1 MPLNKDPSATLDDHL
16 ISDEATTQEN
26 SPRRPSPQKP
36 QVFDTTTNN
45 DLSREPTSRS
55 KPPPTPVHH
64 ESLRIP
70 GQSVVVSWFNQQR
83 QESIL
88 SHDVASAFI
97 QHDVKP
103 KNTAFFRLRVKVGQT
118 SRRTPKHVY
127 LFIPPEHI
135 QSLSLHD
142 ETESPQAGS
151 KTKAAIRRAVGTA
164 GVSCLSFEM
173 RKPCLLVS
181 PKDLDHSPQ
190 SNENQSSHF
199 VNMLDTVKQLSSQ
212 RTFVVYLPRTTIP
225 NGPLLSLC
233 QAVSSPGLLTSDPTL
248 NDINGLYGGRGGVII
263 GQRSNDDAIPS
274 VHHFEPQ
281 DGPTDEGLPPAYEHT
296 GPAPPPV
303 FTALD
308 KGQPRQAGNKRRR
321 TASSEIPTPATSSK
335 CPAVAVEPSSTTLD
349 MIMARMEQGFG
360 QINTRLTDI
369 ELRIGGIESR
379 LTQLE
384 SQSSRHP
391 QGENID
397 DLRYDLEK
405 QIGELREEA
414 EDLLENRVEEGIA
427 DAKRELTDYMEDQ
440 VDDAKGDI
448 MRKLAES
455 SVQCSVNFDF
465 R

>member
-1 MPLNKDPSATLDDHL
+1 MPFSKDPPATLDDQL

-26 SPRRPSPQKP
+26 TPRRPSPQKP
-36 QVFDTTTNN
+36 QVFDATTN
-45 DLSREPTSRS
+45 DLPREPTSHP
-55 KPPPTPVHH
+55 KPPPSPIHH

-70 GQSVVVSWFNQQR
+70 GQSAVVSWSNQQG
-83 QESIL
+83 QETIL

-97 QHDVKP
+97 QHDVNP

-142 ETESPQAGS
+142 ETETPQARS

-173 RKPCLLVS
+173 RKPCLLVG
-181 PKDLDHSPQ
+181 PKDLDHSSQ

-199 VNMLDTVKQLSSQ
+199 VNMLATVKQLSSQ

-233 QAVSSPGLLTSDPTL
+233 QAVSSPGLLASDPTL
-248 NDINGLYGGRGGVII
+248 NDINGLYGGRGGIII
-263 GQRSNDDAIPS
+263 GQRSDDAAIPS
-274 VHHFEPQ
+274 VHRFEPQ
-281 DGPTDEGLPPAYEHT
+281 DGPADEGLPPAYEHA
-296 GPAPPPV
+296 GPAPPPL
-303 FTALD
+303 FTALN

-321 TASSEIPTPATSSK
+321 TASSEIPTLATSSK
-335 CPAVAVEPSSTTLD
+335 CPAVAIEQPSSTTLD

-384 SQSSRHP
+384 SQSSRQPHD
-391 QGENID
+391 EILD

-440 VDDAKGDI
+440 VDGAKGDI

-455 SVQCSVNFDF
+455 SVQCSINFDF

>member
-1 MPLNKDPSATLDDHL
+1 MPLNKDPSASLDDQL

-36 QVFDTTTNN
+36 QVFDTTTN
-45 DLSREPTSRS
+45 DLNRDPTSQS
-55 KPPPTPVHH
+55 ETLPKPVHQ

-70 GQSVVVSWFNQQR
+70 GQSAVVSWFNQQH
-83 QESIL
+83 QETIL

-97 QHDVKP
+97 QHDAKP

-118 SRRTPKHVY
+118 SRRTAKHVY

-142 ETESPQAGS
+142 ETDTPQAGS

-173 RKPCLLVS
+173 RKPCLLVG
-181 PKDLDHSPQ
+181 PKDLDHSAQ

-233 QAVSSPGLLTSDPTL
+233 QAVSSPGLLASDPTL

-263 GQRSNDDAIPS
+263 GQRSNDAVIPPA
-274 VHHFEPQ
+274 HRFEPQ
-281 DGPTDEGLPPAYEHT
+281 HGPTDEGLPPAYEHT

-303 FTALD
+303 FTALH
-308 KGQPRQAGNKRRR
+308 KGQLRQAGSKRRR

-335 CPAVAVEPSSTTLD
+335 CPAIAVEQPSSTTLD

-391 QGENID
+391 QDENLD
-397 DLRYDLEK
+397 DLRYDLER

-455 SVQCSVNFDF
+455 SVQCSINFDF